1 MKKLA
6 TLFVAS
12 AVVAF
17 ASTSCGTK
25 SAQAESTSDLK
36 TKIEN
41 CTNPDSLKVYVAEAQ
56 AYAQKLVKEG
66 KVEEAKKYLEQIEPA
81 VKSKIPALAG
91 TFDAVNGALDKV
103 EASASDKAEDAKDA
117 ASAAVDSVGSAASQ
131 AADAVSQKASEVK
144 DAAAEKVQEAK
155 EATADAAQKGADK
168 VKELLK

>member
-17 ASTSCGTK
+17 ASTSCG
-25 SAQAESTSDLK
+25 
-36 TKIEN
+36 
-41 CTNPDSLKVYVAEAQ
+41 
-56 AYAQKLVKEG
+56 QKLVKEG
-66 KVEEAKKYLEQIEPA
+66 KVEEAKKYLDQIEPV

-91 TFDAVNGALDKV
+91 TFDAVNGALDKA

-144 DAAAEKVQEAK
+144 DAAAEKVQEA
-155 EATADAAQKGADK
+155 TADAAQKGADK

>member
-103 EASASDKAEDAKDA
+103 EASASDKADAKDA

>member
-6 TLFVAS
+6 SLFIAG
-12 AVVAF
+12 AVVALA
-17 ASTSCGTK
+17 ASSCGTK

-66 KVEEAKKYLEQIEPA
+66 KVEEAKKYLEQIEPV
-81 VKSKIPALAG
+81 VKSKVPAMAG
-91 TFDAVNGALDKV
+91 AFDTVNSVLDKV
-103 EASASDKAEDAKDA
+103 ESSAADKAESAGDA
-117 ASAAVDSVGSAASQ
+117 ASAAADSIGSAASQ

>member
-25 SAQAESTSDLK
+25 SALVQNQPPTQRLK
-36 TKIEN
+36 LRIAPTP
-41 CTNPDSLKVYVAEAQ
+41 TALKVYVAEAR

-66 KVEEAKKYLEQIEPA
+66 KVEEAKKYLDQIEPV

-117 ASAAVDSVGSAASQ
+117 ASAAVDSVGSAAL
-131 AADAVSQKASEVK
+131 VPL
-144 DAAAEKVQEAK
+144 
-155 EATADAAQKGADK
+155 TP
-168 VKELLK
+168 